1 MILDRLET
9 YDGHTIY
16 WVHETGENTI
26 YEEDLFHC
34 EYNLMD
40 FISEKLRGGDWD
52 IDDIVNHCECDIDLI
67 DLHREVLLEE
77 SEYIYRYSYNEYF
90 KGISDNDLI
99 EMCQEYITS
108 DKNKV
113 NKFVIGIDINKEDV
127 ESIENGDNMGL
138 VISILE
144 SKIAFDIGI
153 VISGS

>member
-9 YDGHTIY
+9 HDGHTIY
-16 WVHETGENTI
+16 WVHESGENTI

-34 EYNLMD
+34 EYNFMD
-40 FISEKLRGGDWD
+40 FISDKLRSGDWD

-67 DLHREVLLEE
+67 DLHKEVLLEE

-99 EMCQEYITS
+99 EMCQEY
-108 DKNKV
+108 D
-113 NKFVIGIDINKEDV
+113 IDNIRYGQ
-127 ESIENGDNMGL
+127 ENNMDL

-144 SKIAFDIGI
+144 NNIKGI
-153 VISGS
+153 EIES